1 MGRGLGKHRGLKGQD
16 MEIHETDAGMYAAHA
31 EIGGFVARCSLLDYR
46 VSQFV
51 ARWFCK
57 HEKQKF
63 LSYTLKA
70 MPFAEKRQVIEE
82 RLSNWHK
89 DADALREAMTEIA
102 AVLER
107 RNLVANGVLSR
118 RSSGT
123 LCIKSFSAARFVSDK
138 GAIDIIDISD
148 LPTLSEQASE
158 LSERLID
165 LGNNLRDIAE

>member
-1 MGRGLGKHRGLKGQD
+1 
-16 MEIHETDAGMYAAHA
+16 MEIYQADTEMSAAHA
-31 EIGGFVARCSLLDYR
+31 AVGGFIVRCSLLDHR

-51 ARWFCK
+51 ARWFCA

-82 RLSNWHK
+82 RLTNWHN
-89 DADALREAMTEIA
+89 DPEALRSAMAEVA

-118 RSSGT
+118 RSSGA
-123 LCIKSFSAARFVSDK
+123 LCIKSFSAARFISEK
-138 GAIDIIDISD
+138 EAIDILSVAD
-148 LPTLSEQASE
+148 LAAWSERASE
-158 LSERLID
+158 LAERLIA
-165 LGNNLRDIAE
+165 LGLGLRDAAKEK

>member
-1 MGRGLGKHRGLKGQD
+1 MKLDQS
-16 MEIHETDAGMYAAHA
+16 DAEMHAAHA
-31 EIGGFVARCSLLDYR
+31 AIGGFIVRCSLLEYR

-51 ARWFCK
+51 ARWFCS

-70 MPFAEKRQVIEE
+70 MPFNQKRQVIEE

-89 DADALREAMTEIA
+89 DPVALRAVMADIA

-107 RNLVANGVLSR
+107 RNLVASGLLSR

-123 LCIKSFSAARFVSDK
+123 LCIKSFSGARFISDES
-138 GAIDIIDISD
+138 AIDILDAAELAPLSERA
-148 LPTLSEQASE
+148 TELSEQLITLG
-158 LSERLID
+158 LS
-165 LGNNLRDIAE
+165 LREPAV